1 MALQNPKTS
10 FIKKRQL
17 MRATFGDYRSK
28 IAKEEKDVKFSKFKF
43 DRNLKSGSFKNNILF
58 NYQ

>member
-1 MALQNPKTS
+1 
-10 FIKKRQL
+10 

-43 DRNLKSGSFKNNILF
+43 DRNLKSGSFKNNA
-58 NYQ
+58 